1 MGDSMVPLKLT
12 LKNFMSYRGEAPV
25 LDLEGVHVACLCGD
39 NGHGKTALLDAITWA
54 LWGQARARTQEELVH
69 EGQTDMAVELE
80 FAALGQRYRVS
91 RVHSRSVR
99 ARQGKTDFN
108 LFVSSGNGFRAI
120 SEESMRG
127 TQAKLEDILHL
138 DYDTFINTAYL
149 RQGDADR
156 FTTSKPSERK
166 ATLAEVLDLSYYARL
181 EERAKARS
189 RAVGNDIITL
199 DTEIS
204 LKRQEVGRRPEYE
217 EQLASVA
224 EALASL
230 GPEVEA
236 LQAVVENL
244 RRSVQALRE
253 AGLQLGDLVRRLPV
267 LQLDVSSLHTQAKR
281 HEERVAGFEAAL
293 GRRDEIEQRFAEL
306 AETRARLTQLEQVFA
321 RKHEL
326 EQTRAR
332 LEQELA
338 VQTARLSAERTQLR
352 KTLTEDLT
360 PKADAL
366 DAIER
371 ELRDLDEK
379 REGHGELEAAVVGSQ
394 EEAQGVAGRMTY
406 LEQANS
412 VLLAEMEESRG
423 KFDMLERGDTVCPL
437 CNQPLGADGK
447 DHLRREYRAQG
458 MERKQRYNDNT
469 GEHKTLETDAERI
482 ARRLTRLTSD
492 LKDARQSV
500 DGRLAVLQRQKVES
514 LEARTAVD
522 RVAAELQ
529 CVESTLANG
538 EFALGARANVASL
551 DEELS
556 ALAYDAL
563 EHESARRRAAE
574 LEPYADLRAQLA
586 EATEGLP
593 LEREALQ
600 TAYGLLHRRKAELS
614 SALERRTAMEREL
627 EALPASETRLAE
639 ADGRLR
645 ETSAHQN
652 SALVKQG
659 VLEQHISRCD
669 ELAREVSD
677 KERERDRLSD
687 EVGLYDEL
695 ARAFGKNGIQALII
709 ESAIPQLESDANE
722 LLAWLTESR
731 MHLRLQ
737 LLEGRKE
744 SRTGLPSEELDIKI
758 ADEVGTRSYET
769 FSGGEAFR
777 INFALRI
784 ALSRLLARRSG
795 APLPIL
801 FIDEGFGSQDN
812 AGQERL
818 TQAIQSIQDDFE
830 KIIVITHV
838 DEVKEAFPV
847 RIEVTKDSN
856 GSRFQMV

>member
-1 MGDSMVPLKLT
+1 MVPLKLRV
-12 LKNFMSYRGEAPV
+12 KNFMSYRGEAPV
-25 LDLEGVHVACLCGD
+25 LDLEGIHVACLCGD

-69 EGQTDMAVELE
+69 QGQTDMAVELD

-127 TQAKLEDILHL
+127 TQAKLEEILHL

-149 RQGDADR
+149 RQGDADH
-156 FTTSKPSERK
+156 FTTSKPAERK
-166 ATLAEVLDLSYYARL
+166 ATLAEVLDLSYYDRL
-181 EERAKARS
+181 EERARARS
-189 RAVGNDIITL
+189 RTVRNDIIGL
-199 DTEIS
+199 ETEIL
-204 LKRQEVGRRPEYE
+204 LKRQEISRRPDYE
-217 EQLASVA
+217 ERLASVG

-244 RRSVQALRE
+244 RRSVQSLRE
-253 AGLQLGDLVRRLPV
+253 TSLRLGELMRRLPE
-267 LQLDVSSLHTQAKR
+267 LELDVSSLETQAKR
-281 HEERVAGFEAAL
+281 HEVRVAVFEAAL
-293 GRRDEIEQRFAEL
+293 ECRDEIERRFAEL
-306 AETRARLTQLEQVFA
+306 VETRARLAHLEQVFA
-321 RKHEL
+321 LKHGL
-326 EQTRAR
+326 EQTGAR

-338 VQTARLSAERTQLR
+338 VQTATLSAEGAQLR

-360 PKADAL
+360 PKAAAL
-366 DAIER
+366 GAIED
-371 ELRDLDEK
+371 ELRDLGEK
-379 REGHGELEAAVVGSQ
+379 RESHGELEAAMGESK
-394 EEAQGVAGRMTY
+394 EEAQKVAGRMQY

-412 VLLAEMEESRG
+412 DLRVEMTESRD
-423 KFDMLERGDTVCPL
+423 KFDMLERGDNRCPL
-437 CNQPLGADGK
+437 CDQALGAEGK
-447 DHLRREYRAQG
+447 EHLRREFQTQG
-458 MERKQRYNDNT
+458 MEMKRRYSDNSQ
-469 GEHKTLETDAERI
+469 EHKTLEVDAERI
-482 ARRLTRLTSD
+482 ARRLTQLTSN
-492 LKDARQSV
+492 LTVERQRI
-500 DGRLAVLQRQKVES
+500 DGRLAVLGRQRAES
-514 LEARTAVD
+514 LEAGQAVD
-522 RVAAELQ
+522 RVATELAR
-529 CVESTLANG
+529 VESTLAKG
-538 EFALGARANVASL
+538 EFAPEVRADLVSL
-551 DEELS
+551 QEELS
-556 ALAYDAL
+556 ALSYDAG
-563 EHESARRRAAE
+563 EHESARQRGAE
-574 LEPYADLRAQLA
+574 LEQYAELQRRLA
-586 EATEGLP
+586 DATQGLP

-600 TAYGLLHRRKAELS
+600 TAYGLLSRRQAELAGAQENKVS
-614 SALERRTAMEREL
+614 MQQEL
-627 EALPASETRLAE
+627 EALPARESQLRE
-639 ADGRLR
+639 ADEHLR
-645 ETSAHQN
+645 QTSERRDA
-652 SALVKQG
+652 ALVEQG
-659 VLEQHISRCD
+659 VLEQNISRCD
-669 ELAREVSD
+669 ELTREISG

-687 EVGLYDEL
+687 EAGMYDDL
-695 ARAFGKNGIQALII
+695 VRAFGKNGIQALII

-722 LLAWLTESR
+722 LLARLTENR

-818 TQAIQSIQDDFE
+818 TEAIQSIQDDFE

-847 RIEVTKDSN
+847 RIEVTKDNN